1 MFVGQDLETV
11 VTAVQRRWG
20 TRALRRLTRQETLHP
35 LPHIPTGLPQLDA
48 GLGRGGLML
57 GTMTEM
63 LGKPTSGATTLALKS
78 IAAAQSQEL
87 TAVFLDLPHTF
98 DPDYA
103 AQCGVDMDRLLLIR
117 PQAFRD
123 AMDILHTVISS
134 RSAGIAVLDLFG
146 CRDLPQAGF
155 EIRRIATVLN
165 GSPTALVLLS
175 PSSFAI
181 ADDPVSCFASIRLL
195 VQRQEWSTRVGRVNG
210 YIAWV
215 RVLKNHF
222 GPSEW
227 EMSIK
232 ISLGNKVEVTVL

>member
-1 MFVGQDLETV
+1 MFVRQDLETV
-11 VTAVQRRWG
+11 VTAIQRRWG
-20 TRALRRLTRQETLHP
+20 TKALRRLTGGEALYP
-35 LPHIPTGLPQLDA
+35 AGHISTGLPRLDTC
-48 GLGRGGLML
+48 LGRGGLMP
-57 GTMTEM
+57 GTITEV

-78 IAAAQSQEL
+78 IAAAQAQEL

-103 AQCGVDMDRLLLIR
+103 ARCGVDLDQMLLIR
-117 PQAFRD
+117 PQALKD

-134 RSAGIAVLDLFG
+134 RSASIAVLDLFG
-146 CRDLPQAGF
+146 CRDLPQARS
-155 EIRRIATVLN
+155 EMRRIATVLN

-222 GPSEW
+222 GPSGW

-232 ISLGNKVEVTVL
+232 VSLGNKVEATAP

>member
-11 VTAVQRRWG
+11 VTAIQRRWG

-48 GLGRGGLML
+48 GLGRGGLPQGHITEVL
-57 GTMTEM
+57 GV
-63 LGKPTSGATTLALKS
+63 PTSGATTLALKS
-78 IAAAQSQEL
+78 IAAAQTREL
-87 TAVFLDLPHTF
+87 TAVFLDLPRTF

-103 AQCGVDMDRLLLIR
+103 ARCGIDLDRLLLIR
-117 PQAFRD
+117 PQTLKD
-123 AMDILHTVISS
+123 AMDILYTIISTRGAS
-134 RSAGIAVLDLFG
+134 IAVMDLFG

-195 VQRQEWSTRVGRVNG
+195 VQRQEWSTRAGRVNG

-222 GPSEW
+222 GPSGW

-232 ISLGNKVEVTVL
+232 ISLGDKVEVTVL